1 MDFARVKVCLD
12 GGVDQFVLLNQALA
26 DELFRFDTHG
36 QMVATGAHKI
46 VDTGTASRQVRLD

>member
-26 DELFRFDTHG
+26 DELFCFDTHG
-36 QMVATGAHKI
+36 QVVATGAHKI
-46 VDTGTASRQVRLD
+46 VDAGTASRQVRLD

>member
-26 DELFRFDTHG
+26 DELFCFDTYG
-36 QMVATGAHKI
+36 QVVATGAHKI
-46 VDTGTASRQVRLD
+46 VDAGTASRQVRLD

>member
-12 GGVDQFVLLNQALA
+12 GGVDQLVLLNQALA
-26 DELFRFDTHG
+26 DELVCFDAHG
-36 QMVATGAHKI
+36 QVVATSAHKI